1 MLRQEKLKN
10 SLIRIGIE
18 RPGDEEY
25 VLEVGEELHCG
36 RRYSIDLD

>member
-1 MLRQEKLKN
+1 MKN
-10 SLIRIGIE
+10 SHVRIAIVKPKE
-18 RPGDEEY
+18 SEY